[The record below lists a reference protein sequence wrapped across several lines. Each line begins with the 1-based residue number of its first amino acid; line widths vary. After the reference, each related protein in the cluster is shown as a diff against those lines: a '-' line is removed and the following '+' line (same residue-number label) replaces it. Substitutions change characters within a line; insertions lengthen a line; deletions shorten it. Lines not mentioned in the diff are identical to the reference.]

1 MKRRAIITLLGAAA
15 LAAVAPAGAG
25 AGELRIGLLTSLTG
39 PLSVYGVPEKA
50 AAEFAVNQLNEAGG
64 INGNKVKLLVE
75 DDTSKPVTFLNS
87 LNRLID
93 QEKVHALVGPITSG
107 MFRAGSSV
115 VKEKKVVM
123 ISPTATAPDLTKGNP
138 FAFRNNPAED
148 TNIPILLKRM
158 ARDHPQIKTISIIY
172 DQKEAADKVIGEI
185 YQREAPKVGW
195 KILDVTTFLTG
206 DLNFSDVVAKTLRGK
221 PDVVA
226 AAAHAEDAA
235 NVARELRRQ
244 GYTGRILGGTPTVS
258 ENYIKIA
265 GGAAENTYV
274 VVPYYHGAQTAAN
287 KKFLSAY
294 TKASSRETPDPWEA
308 STYEVVGMLAQAMA
322 KADVT
327 GDPARLEAERQA
339 IRDQLEKLKDHPGL
353 VGRINWAEE
362 RVATKEVVI
371 IYVKDGQWR
380 AL

>member
-1 MKRRAIITLLGAAA
+1 MKRRAIMTVLAAAA
-15 LAAVAPAGAG
+15 LAAGAPAAV

-50 AAEFAVNQLNEAGG
+50 AAEFAVNQINAAGG
-64 INGNKVKLLVE
+64 INGNKVRLLVE

-107 MFRAGSSV
+107 MFKAGSAV
-115 VKEKKVVM
+115 VNEKKVLM
-123 ISPTATAPDLTKGNP
+123 ISPTATAPELTRGNP

-148 TNIPILLKRM
+148 TNIPILLKRIVK
-158 ARDHPQIKTISIIY
+158 DHPQIKTVSIIY

-221 PDVVA
+221 PNVVA

-244 GYTGRILGGTPTVS
+244 GYTGLILGGTPTVS

-265 GGAAENTYV
+265 GAAAESTYV
-274 VVPYYHGAQTAAN
+274 VVPYYHGAPSAAN
-287 KKFLSAY
+287 KAFLAAY
-294 TKASSRETPDPWEA
+294 SKASGRETPDPWEA
-308 STYEVVGMLAQAMA
+308 STYEVVGMVAQAMA
-322 KADVT
+322 KAGAT

-339 IRDQLEKLKDHPGL
+339 IRDQLEKLKDYPGL
-353 VGRINWAEE
+353 VGKINWADE